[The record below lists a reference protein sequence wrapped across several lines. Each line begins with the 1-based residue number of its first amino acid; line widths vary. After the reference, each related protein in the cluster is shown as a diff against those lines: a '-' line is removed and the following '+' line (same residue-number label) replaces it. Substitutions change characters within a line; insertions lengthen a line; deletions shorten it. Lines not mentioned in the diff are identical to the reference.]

1 MRRRRT
7 HRSVIDVVSTRK
19 KRHERALSTLRK
31 VFMLIEI
38 PLLNIVHVVQGSGI
52 SIRGVPEPKSKA
64 STIQLSMSIKVG

>member
-1 MRRRRT
+1 
-7 HRSVIDVVSTRK
+7 
-19 KRHERALSTLRK
+19 
-31 VFMLIEI
+31 MLIEI